1 MKKIIIALD
10 GHSACGKSTLAKL
23 MAKELGYIYV
33 DSGAMYRAVTYY
45 LLENNIIKTNK
56 TFNQQNVIEALDDIN
71 ISFNYNRVTGQSETY
86 LNGICVEDEI
96 RTLDVSKNV
105 SKISTIPEVRAKLVE
120 LQQRIGKNK
129 GIVMDGR
136 DIGTVVFPNADLKLW
151 ITASNE
157 VRAARRYKEM
167 LERGHNVSLDEVVK
181 NVLER
186 DRIDSTREVS
196 PLIKAEDAIEID
208 NSTLSKEET
217 LQVAMRLVNQTL
229 LME

>member
-23 MAKELGYIYV
+23 LAKELGYIYV

-45 LLENNIIKTNK
+45 LLQNNIIESQKPFDK
-56 TFNQQNVIEALDDIN
+56 QNVIDALDDIN
-71 ISFNYNRVTGQSETY
+71 ISFNYNRVSGKSETY

-96 RTLDVSKNV
+96 RTLDVSNNV

-136 DIGTVVFPNADLKLW
+136 DIGTVVFPDADLKLW
-151 ITASNE
+151 ITANNE
-157 VRAARRYKEM
+157 VRSARRYKEM
-167 LERGHNVSLDEVVK
+167 LERGHSVSLDDVIK
-181 NVLER
+181 NVIER
-186 DRIDSTREVS
+186 DRIDSTREIS
-196 PLIKAEDAIEID
+196 PLIKANDAIEID

-217 LQVAMRLVNQTL
+217 LQEAMRLVNQTL
-229 LME
+229 LNA